1 MTDQELVDFYEATL
15 ERIATPT
22 HGMMILHD
30 YNRIVGEAERA
41 LEAGRNRVKRKRLW
55 RLF

>member
-15 ERIATPT
+15 ERIATPQQNPFI
-22 HGMMILHD
+22 HE
-30 YNRIVGEAERA
+30 YNRMVGEAERA